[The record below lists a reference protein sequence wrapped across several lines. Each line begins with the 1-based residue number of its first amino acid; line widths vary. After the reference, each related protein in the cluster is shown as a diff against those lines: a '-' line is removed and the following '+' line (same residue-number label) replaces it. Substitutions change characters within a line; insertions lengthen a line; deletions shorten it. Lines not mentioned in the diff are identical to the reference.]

1 MAGVSTG
8 CTPHAV
14 RPQVYRAWVN
24 GFAFGLVGSRAVDVR
39 DVCPSGEATLVRTR
53 QSFATVTLSVVS
65 LGLYTPRQVELHC
78 REEPER

>member
-1 MAGVSTG
+1 
-8 CTPHAV
+8 
-14 RPQVYRAWVN
+14 VN
-24 GFAFGLVGSRAVDVR
+24 GFAFGLVGSHAVDVR

-78 REEPER
+78 RKEPQP